1 MINNLQRFS
10 TLVFLTFLLV
20 ACGDNEPK
28 NKSAKKEIYIT
39 TSKVILTTF
48 EDKETAIGSVEGIID
63 PTVSAEISGKV
74 IRLYART
81 GLLVT
86 KGDLLAEIDE
96 KNYKYELTRARAEVR
111 LLQTRLV
118 NQEKIYERNQKLVEK
133 KFISSNALDNILTKK
148 NETFEELEV
157 ALSKKDIAQ
166 SSFEKTK
173 VYAPISGR
181 IEKQIPS
188 IGDFLKIGDP
198 VFQIINI
205 KKLRAHIPF
214 PEKLVSKLKA
224 GTPIRLKSPTSPNEI
239 ISKIAELKPKLM
251 SDSRSID
258 VIADIENQLDWQPGA
273 SVKGTIVF
281 STRQG
286 LAVPEQSVVL
296 RPAGQ
301 VVYVVNGD
309 KVEQRNIE
317 MGINQNGVIEIIS
330 GLEQSE
336 IVALDGAGYL
346 TDQTN
351 VNISVQ

>member
-1 MINNLQRFS
+1 MIHNLQQFL
-10 TLVFLTFLLV
+10 TLVFSLLLLV
-20 ACGDNEPK
+20 ACGDKESE
-28 NKSAKKEIYIT
+28 NKSVKKEIYIT
-39 TSKVILTTF
+39 TSKVILANF

-74 IRLYART
+74 IKLYART
-81 GLLVT
+81 GSVVV

-96 KNYKYELTRARAEVR
+96 KNYKYELSLASAEVR
-111 LLQTRLV
+111 RLKTRLA
-118 NQEKIYERNQKLVEK
+118 NQEKTYQRNQKLVEK
-133 KFISSNALDNILTKK
+133 KFISSNALDDILTKK

-198 VFQIINI
+198 VFQVINN

-214 PEKLVSKLKA
+214 PEKLASKLKA
-224 GTPIRLKSPTSPNEI
+224 GTPITLKTPTSPHEI
-239 ISKIAELKPKLM
+239 FTKIAELKPKLM

-258 VIADIENQLDWQPGA
+258 VIADIENQLNWQPGA

-301 VVYVVNGD
+301 VVYVINGN
-309 KVEQRNIE
+309 KVEQRTIE
-317 MGINQNGVIEIIS
+317 MGINQNGIVEIIS
-330 GLEQSE
+330 GLEQTE

-346 TDQTN
+346 TDQTI
-351 VNISVQ
+351 VNISAQ

>member
-74 IRLYART
+74 IKLFART

-111 LLQTRLV
+111 LLQTRLA
-118 NQEKIYERNQKLVEK
+118 NQEKTYERNQKLVEK

-309 KVEQRNIE
+309 KVAQRNVE

-346 TDQTN
+346 TDQTK
-351 VNISVQ
+351 VNISAQ

>member
-1 MINNLQRFS
+1 MIHNLQRFL
-10 TLVFLTFLLV
+10 TLIFLSSFLLG
-20 ACGDNEPK
+20 CGDNEPK
-28 NKSAKKEIYIT
+28 KKSIKKEIYIT

-48 EDKETAIGSVEGIID
+48 EDKETAIGSVKGIID
-63 PTVSAEISGKV
+63 PTVSAEISGNV
-74 IRLYART
+74 IKLYART
-81 GLLVT
+81 GSAVT
-86 KGDLLAEIDE
+86 KGDLLADIDN
-96 KNYKYELTRARAEVR
+96 KNYEYELTLSKAEVR
-111 LLQTRLV
+111 RLKTRLV
-118 NQEKIYERNQKLVEK
+118 NQEKNYERNQKLVVK
-133 KFISSNALDNILTKK
+133 KFISSNALDAILSEKD
-148 NETFEELEV
+148 ETSEELKV
-157 ALSKKDIAQ
+157 ALSKRDMAQ
-166 SSFEKTK
+166 SNFDKTK
-173 VYAPISGR
+173 IYAPISGR

-188 IGDFLKIGDP
+188 IGDYLKIGDP
-198 VFQIINI
+198 VFQIINN

-214 PEKLVSKLKA
+214 PEKLASKLKA
-224 GTPIRLKSPTSPNEI
+224 GTPIMLKSPTSPNTITSE
-239 ISKIAELKPKLM
+239 IAELKPKLM

-258 VIADIENQLDWQPGA
+258 VIADIENELDWQPGA

-281 STRQG
+281 STRQEV
-286 LAVPEQSVVL
+286 AVPEQSVVL

-346 TDQTN
+346 TDQTK

>member
-1 MINNLQRFS
+1 MINMLQRFP
-10 TLVFLTFLLV
+10 TLIFLSCLLIG
-20 ACGDNEPK
+20 CGDNEPK
-28 NKSAKKEIYIT
+28 EKSNKKEIYIT
-39 TSKVILTTF
+39 TSKVFLTTF
-48 EDKETAIGSVEGIID
+48 EDKETAIGSIKGIID
-63 PTVSAEISGKV
+63 PTVSAEISGTV
-74 IRLYART
+74 IKLYART
-81 GLLVT
+81 GSLVA

-96 KNYKYELTRARAEVR
+96 KNYKYELTLARAEVR
-111 LLQTRLV
+111 RLKTRLA
-118 NQEKIYERNQKLVEK
+118 NQEKTYERNKKLVAK
-133 KFISSNALDNILTKK
+133 KFISSNALDAILTEKI
-148 NETFEELEV
+148 ETSEELEV
-157 ALSKKDIAQ
+157 ALSKRDIAQ

-173 VYAPISGR
+173 IYAPISGR

-188 IGDFLKIGDP
+188 IGDFLKVGDP
-198 VFQIINI
+198 VFQVVNN

-214 PEKLVSKLKA
+214 PEKLVSKLKS
-224 GTPIRLKSPTSPNEI
+224 GTPIILKSPTSPNEI
-239 ISKIAELKPKLM
+239 TSEIAELKPKLM

-309 KVEQRNIE
+309 KVAQRNVE

-330 GLEQSE
+330 GLEPSE

-346 TDQTN
+346 TDQTK
-351 VNISVQ
+351 VNISAQ

>member
-1 MINNLQRFS
+1 MIHNLQRF
-10 TLVFLTFLLV
+10 LILIFLSSFLLG
-20 ACGDNEPK
+20 CGDNEPK
-28 NKSAKKEIYIT
+28 KKSIKKEIYIT

-63 PTVSAEISGKV
+63 PTVSAEISGNV
-74 IRLYART
+74 IKLYART
-81 GLLVT
+81 GSAVT
-86 KGDLLAEIDE
+86 KGDLLADIDN
-96 KNYKYELTRARAEVR
+96 KNYTYELTLAKAEVR
-111 LLQTRLV
+111 RLKTRLV
-118 NQEKIYERNQKLVEK
+118 NQEKNYERNQKLVVK
-133 KFISSNALDNILTKK
+133 KFISSNALDAILSEKD
-148 NETFEELEV
+148 ETSEELKV
-157 ALSKKDIAQ
+157 ALSKRDMAQ
-166 SSFEKTK
+166 SSFDKTK
-173 VYAPISGR
+173 IYAPISGR

-188 IGDFLKIGDP
+188 IGDYLKIGDP
-198 VFQIINI
+198 VFQIINN

-214 PEKLVSKLKA
+214 PEKLASKLKA
-224 GTPIRLKSPTSPNEI
+224 GTPIILKSPTSPNTI
-239 ISKIAELKPKLM
+239 TSKIAELKPKLM

-258 VIADIENQLDWQPGA
+258 VIADIENELDWQPGA

-286 LAVPEQSVVL
+286 VAVPEQSVVL

-346 TDQTN
+346 TDQTK
-351 VNISVQ
+351 VNISAQ

>member
-1 MINNLQRFS
+1 MINMLQRFL
-10 TLVFLTFLLV
+10 TLIFLSFLLIG
-20 ACGDNEPK
+20 CGDNEPK
-28 NKSAKKEIYIT
+28 EKSNKKEIYIT
-39 TSKVILTTF
+39 TSRVILTTF
-48 EDKETAIGSVEGIID
+48 EDKETAIGSIKGIID
-63 PTVSAEISGKV
+63 PTVSAEISGTV
-74 IRLYART
+74 IKLYART
-81 GLLVT
+81 GRLVA

-96 KNYKYELTRARAEVR
+96 KNYKYELTLARAEVR
-111 LLQTRLV
+111 RLKTRLA
-118 NQEKIYERNQKLVEK
+118 NQEKTYERNKKLVAK
-133 KFISSNALDNILTKK
+133 KFISSNALDAILTEKI
-148 NETFEELEV
+148 ETSEELEV
-157 ALSKKDIAQ
+157 ALSKRDIAQ

-173 VYAPISGR
+173 LYAPISGR

-188 IGDFLKIGDP
+188 IGDFLKVGDP
-198 VFQIINI
+198 VFQVVNN

-214 PEKLVSKLKA
+214 PEKLVSKLKS
-224 GTPIRLKSPTSPNEI
+224 GTPIILKSPTSPNEI
-239 ISKIAELKPKLM
+239 TSKISELKPKLM

-309 KVEQRNIE
+309 KVEQRNVE

-330 GLEQSE
+330 GLEPSE

-346 TDQTN
+346 TDQTK
-351 VNISVQ
+351 VNISAQ

>member
-1 MINNLQRFS
+1 MTNNLQH
-10 TLVFLTFLLV
+10 FLTLIFLTLMLFG
-20 ACGDNEPK
+20 CGDKKSEMK
-28 NKSAKKEIYIT
+28 NTKKEIYIT
-39 TSKVILTTF
+39 TSEVILKNF
-48 EDKETAIGSVEGIID
+48 EEKETAIGSIKGIID
-63 PTVSAEISGKV
+63 PTVSAEIQGNVVK
-74 IRLYART
+74 LYART
-81 GLLVT
+81 GKTVN

-96 KNYKYELTRARAEVR
+96 KNYKYELTLAKAEVR
-111 LLQTRLV
+111 RLKTRLV
-118 NQEKIYERNQKLVEK
+118 NQEKNYERNKKLVGK
-133 KFISSNALDNILTKK
+133 KFISANALDAILTEK
-148 NETFEELEV
+148 NETYEELEV
-157 ALSKKDIAQ
+157 ALSKRDIAQ

-173 VYAPISGR
+173 IFSPISGR

-198 VFQIINI
+198 IFQVINN

-224 GTPIRLKSPTSPNEI
+224 GISIKLKSPTSQNEI
-239 ISKIAELKPKLM
+239 ISQIAELKPKLM

-281 STRQG
+281 STRQA

-301 VVYVVNGD
+301 VVYVVNGN
-309 KVEQRNIE
+309 KVDQRNVKL
-317 MGINQNGVIEIIS
+317 GINQNGVIEIIS
-330 GLEQSE
+330 GLKQDE

-346 TDQTN
+346 TDQTKI
-351 VNISVQ
+351 NISAQ

>member
-317 MGINQNGVIEIIS
+317 IGINQNGVIEIIS

>member
-28 NKSAKKEIYIT
+28 NKSTKKEIYIT

-111 LLQTRLV
+111 LLQTRLA

>member
-1 MINNLQRFS
+1 MINMLLRLL
-10 TLVFLTFLLV
+10 TLIFLTFILIS
-20 ACGDNEPK
+20 CGDDEPK
-28 NKSAKKEIYIT
+28 KKSIKKEIYIT
-39 TSKVILTTF
+39 TSEVILTTF
-48 EDKETAIGSVEGIID
+48 EDKESAIGSVEGIID
-63 PTVSAEISGKV
+63 PTVSAEISGTVVK
-74 IRLYART
+74 LYART
-81 GLLVT
+81 GSSVS
-86 KGDLLAEIDE
+86 KGDILAEIDE
-96 KNYKYELTRARAEVR
+96 KNYKYELTLARAEVR
-111 LLQTRLV
+111 RLQTRLA
-118 NQEKIYERNQKLVEK
+118 NQEKSYARNQKLVEK
-133 KFISSNALDNILTKK
+133 KFISSNALDAILTEKT
-148 NETFEELEV
+148 ETYEELTV

-173 VYAPISGR
+173 IYAPISGR

-198 VFQIINI
+198 IFQVINN

-214 PEKLVSKLKA
+214 PEKLASKLKA
-224 GTPIRLKSPTSPNEI
+224 GTPIILKSPTSPNTITSEI
-239 ISKIAELKPKLM
+239 AQLKPKLM

-258 VIADIENQLDWQPGA
+258 VIADIENELDWQPGA
-273 SVKGTIVF
+273 SVKGTIIF

-330 GLEQSE
+330 GLGQSE

-346 TDQTN
+346 TDQTK
-351 VNISVQ
+351 VNISAQ

>member
-1 MINNLQRFS
+1 MIHSLQRFL
-10 TLVFLTFLLV
+10 TLIFLSCLFIS
-20 ACGDNEPK
+20 CGDNEPK
-28 NKSAKKEIYIT
+28 KKSIQKKVYIT

-48 EDKETAIGSVEGIID
+48 EDKEIAIGSVKGIID
-63 PTVSAEISGKV
+63 PTISAEVSGNV
-74 IRLYART
+74 IKLYART
-81 GLLVT
+81 GSLVS

-96 KNYKYELTRARAEVR
+96 KNYKYELTLASAVVR
-111 LLQTRLV
+111 RLQTRLD
-118 NQEKIYERNQKLVEK
+118 NQEKIYERNRKLVEK
-133 KFISSNALDNILTKK
+133 KFISSNALDSILSEK
-148 NETFEELEV
+148 NETSEELKV
-157 ALSKKDIAQ
+157 SLSKRDMAQ
-166 SSFEKTK
+166 SSFDKTK
-173 VYAPISGR
+173 IYAPISGR

-198 VFQIINI
+198 VFQVINN

-214 PEKLVSKLKA
+214 PEKLASKLKA
-224 GTPIRLKSPTSPNEI
+224 GTPIILKSPTSPNTITSE
-239 ISKIAELKPKLM
+239 IAELKPKLM

-258 VIADIENQLDWQPGA
+258 VIADIENELDWQPGA

-330 GLEQSE
+330 GLDQSE

-346 TDQTN
+346 TDQTK
-351 VNISVQ
+351 VNISAQ